1 MRDEATRIEVT
12 LNTPERK
19 KFSLPA
25 ENIIQTGLNAFGV
38 PFLVYSH
45 EYSNTVHS
53 HFIIET
59 PGEIQEKIDRML
71 NRHQLFE
78 A

>member
-25 ENIIQTGLNAFGV
+25 ENIIQTGLNSFGV
-38 PFLVYSH
+38 PFLVFSA
-45 EYSNTVHS
+45 EFSNTVHS

-59 PGEIQEKIDRML
+59 PGEIQAKIDKML
-71 NRHQLFE
+71 NRYRLLE